1 MNYEDTN
8 RIDIRIIYKTE
19 EFEKFYAGLSE
30 SVKKKFDYVFNV
42 VQTVYN
48 LPQKFVKKL
57 ENTNFY
63 EMRVSVGTNEYRSV
77 LFAIDHENVIEST
90 KIILLNGFLKKSKK
104 DYKREIDKAENI
116 LKELEL

>member
-1 MNYEDTN
+1 MNHEDTN

-48 LPQKFVKKL
+48 LPQKFAKKL
-57 ENTNFY
+57 ENTDFY
-63 EMRVSVGTNEYRSV
+63 EMRVSVP
-77 LFAIDHENVIEST
+77 
-90 KIILLNGFLKKSKK
+90 
-104 DYKREIDKAENI
+104 
-116 LKELEL
+116 

>member
-30 SVKKKFDYVFNV
+30 SVKRKFEYVFNV

-57 ENTNFY
+57 ENTDFY

-77 LFAIDHENVIEST
+77 LFSIDHENVIEST
-90 KIILLNGFLKKSKK
+90 RIILLNGFLKKSRK
-104 DYKREIDKAENI
+104 DYKKEIDKAENI